1 MADHS
6 FAITAVI
13 ALLAAFLISIAA
25 FKYAIEDNFLRTR
38 LVMSALFI
46 FIVSTL
52 TISFWPYA
60 GLTFNYS
67 FPALLIGIILGQII
81 GVRTEQQKIIEEG
94 VERYAEHFAH
104 IRKEDVKKLTWWSV
118 INYYSISCGLI
129 LINLVGFTNIILH
142 GSERFIIAT
151 SIVGALFV
159 GSIIPYLVHLWSLS
173 FTNRTTR
180 ERAAR

>member
-6 FAITAVI
+6 FAVTAVL
-13 ALLAAFLISIAA
+13 ALLAAFLITIAA
-25 FKYAIEDNFLRTR
+25 VRYAIADDFRRTR
-38 LVMSALFI
+38 LIMSALFL

-81 GVRTEQQKIIEEG
+81 GVRTEQQKIVEQGI
-94 VERYAEHFAH
+94 ERYAERFAH
-104 IRKEDVKKLTWWSV
+104 IHKEDVKRLTWWSI

-129 LINLVGFTNIILH
+129 LINLIGFTNIILH
-142 GSERFIIAT
+142 GSEQFIIAT
-151 SIVGALFV
+151 SVVGALFT
-159 GSIIPYLVHLWSLS
+159 GSIIPYLIHLWSLS
-173 FTNRTTR
+173 FTHHITR
-180 ERAAR
+180 RRAAR

>member
-129 LINLVGFTNIILH
+129 LINLIGFTNIILH
-142 GSERFIIAT
+142 GSENFIIAT
-151 SIVGALFV
+151 SVVGALFT
-159 GSIIPYLVHLWSLS
+159 GSIIPYLIHLWSLS
-173 FTNRTTR
+173 FTHHITR
-180 ERAAR
+180 RRAAR